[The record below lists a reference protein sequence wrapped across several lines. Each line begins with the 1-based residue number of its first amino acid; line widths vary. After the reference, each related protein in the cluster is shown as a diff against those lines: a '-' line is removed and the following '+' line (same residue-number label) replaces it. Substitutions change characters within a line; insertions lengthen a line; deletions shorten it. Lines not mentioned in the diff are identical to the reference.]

1 MVHVGVPKSGTTF
14 LQTVLW
20 GNRPAL
26 RHAGVLV
33 PGRELFDG
41 NRAATAVRVAPRPQ
55 APPGS
60 PTRVWQAMRREMRE
74 WGGTAVVSNEWFSL
88 ADGARAR
95 RAVEQLAPA
104 EVHVVCTARDF
115 VRLVP
120 AAWQETLKLGRA
132 QSLGSFIAGLDD
144 EGERWS
150 WSTLDPAAVLDRW
163 GSSVPP
169 DRVHVVTVPPPG
181 SEPGLLWRRF
191 ATACGIEP
199 DSCDLTVADP
209 NESLGAESAALL
221 QRLGPSLRTAVD
233 ADTAHWTEQYRWI
246 RRYVGHELLVPQRG
260 SAIRLR
266 PAEMD
271 VLRRRS
277 RSSDEALRAAGFDVV
292 GDLTELTSDAGDGP
306 GKHPDD
312 VTAEEMLEVAGTV
325 VASLLR
331 RVRDESP
338 PPDVPDR
345 AHPPR

>member
-1 MVHVGVPKSGTTF
+1 
-14 LQTVLW
+14 LW
-20 GNRPAL
+20 GNRRKL
-26 RHAGVLV
+26 MDAGVLV
-33 PGRELFDG
+33 PGREPFDG
-41 NRAATAVRVAPRPQ
+41 NRAATAVRVAPRPH

-60 PTRVWQAMRREMRE
+60 PTRVWQSMRREIRE
-74 WGGTAVVSNEWFSL
+74 WGATAVVSNEWFSL
-88 ADGARAR
+88 ADGDRAR

-104 EVHVVCTARDF
+104 EVHVVCTSRDF

-132 QSLGSFIAGLDD
+132 QSLASFIHALDA

-150 WSTLDPAAVLDRW
+150 WSTLDPAAVCARW
-163 GSSVPP
+163 GAAVPP

-191 ATACGIEP
+191 ATVCGIEP

-209 NESLGAESAALL
+209 NESLSAESAALL

-233 ADTAHWTEQYRWI
+233 ADTAHWTEQYRWL

-266 PAEMD
+266 QAEFD
-271 VLRRRS
+271 HLRQWSHRT
-277 RSSDEALRAAGFDVV
+277 DESLRAAGFDVV
-292 GDLTELTSDAGDGP
+292 GDLAELISDAGGGP

-312 VTAEEMLEVAGTV
+312 VTSDEMLEVAGTV

-331 RVRDESP
+331 RLRDESP
-338 PPDVPDR
+338 PPDVPGR
-345 AHPPR
+345 AHPPAEPHAEPPR